1 MTPEEKAEKYIE
13 AQHYEPYEKVCTK
26 AKVNEI
32 KQAYLAPYADAEG
45 IEAGRVAES
54 NRQEIANSLRRSV
67 VRRTDYERCLDK
79 GDTLD
84 YDIEPEHS

>member
-1 MTPEEKAEKYIE
+1 MTPEEKAEKWYEDQPAMIE
-13 AQHYEPYEKVCTK
+13 SDHRNIRVVSLSQ
-26 AKVNEI
+26 AKDRI
-32 KQAYLAPYADAEG
+32 KQGYLAGWTQALNYIADKEAEYRNKN
-45 IEAGRVAES
+45 I
-54 NRQEIANSLRRSV
+54 

>member
-1 MTPEEKAEKYIE
+1 MTPEEKAEKWLKDREVLVKY
-13 AQHYEPYEKVCTK
+13 PYTVDSVRDALISES
-26 AKVNEI
+26 
-32 KQAYLAPYADAEG
+32 KQGYLAGYA
-45 IEAGRVAES
+45 EALNHICEKE
-54 NRQEIANSLRRSV
+54 QEQRNKNI